1 MITPVDYK
9 TAVLLKEKGFDLPCR
24 GRIHCSHFHLVKNN
38 IIPKNVP
45 TYFNDLFAPIRDW
58 NNTNHA
64 DPNDKNGTLTGL
76 YLSLPTIA
84 ETIMWIYDKHQIWV
98 EVSLIDNSRHFYFD
112 YTIITSKDRDFNDED
127 CFDSAKRIYDKDKHN
142 SPTEAYMAAI
152 NYTLNKLI

>member
-24 GRIHCSHFHLVKNN
+24 GRIHGSHFHLIKNN
-38 IIPKNVP
+38 EIPKNVS
-45 TYFNDLFAPIRDW
+45 TYSNEPFAPIIDW
-58 NNTNHA
+58 NNAVGEVNV
-64 DPNDKNGTLTGL
+64 

-84 ETIMWIYDKHQIWV
+84 ETIMWIYDKHQLWV

-127 CFDSAKRIYDKDKHN
+127 CFDSAKKIYDKDKHN

-152 NYTLNKLI
+152 NYVLNKLI